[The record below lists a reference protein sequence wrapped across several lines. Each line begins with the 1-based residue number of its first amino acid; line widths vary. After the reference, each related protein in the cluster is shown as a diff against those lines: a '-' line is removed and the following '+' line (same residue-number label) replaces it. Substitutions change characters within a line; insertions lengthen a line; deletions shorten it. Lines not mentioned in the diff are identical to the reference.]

1 MFLFDLVMLEQ
12 TPLPAVAHDT
22 HDIKQVEDSTML
34 NLLELYAQS
43 SKQVFV
49 AVDKESSFAGH
60 DVPRVLED
68 NAVLRLSAGH
78 ELFGRSW
85 NRRNQQDD
93 ISSETSPTQAEEGG
107 PNEGMVDRQGRLF

>member
-43 SKQVFV
+43 GKQVFV
-49 AVDKESSFAGH
+49 AVDKESSFVGH

-78 ELFGRSW
+78 ELFGRFW
-85 NRRNQQDD
+85 NRREQKDD
-93 ISSETSPTQAEEGG
+93 TSPETSPIQDEEGD
-107 PNEGMVDRQGRLF
+107 PNEGVVGRQDRLF